1 MPIRKESMK
10 IVGLTG
16 GIGSGKS
23 TVAELL
29 RVYGIPV
36 YDSDSRSKMLC
47 QTDKELIF
55 SLKLLFGED
64 VYLPDGSLNRR
75 YMAKALFEDQTLLE
89 ASNRLIHPAVGKD
102 FTAWAQQQDA
112 PFAVQETA
120 ILFEAG
126 LEKRYDSIICV
137 TAPEALRMERT
148 CFRSGLSK
156 EDVLARMRHQ
166 LPEEERIRRSD
177 HVLVNDE
184 THALIPQLEDLMK
197 KIR

>member
-1 MPIRKESMK
+1 MK

-29 RVYGIPV
+29 QVYGIPV
-36 YDSDSRSKMLC
+36 YDSDSRSKILC

-55 SLKLLFGED
+55 SLKLLFGEA
-64 VYLPDGSLNRR
+64 VYLPDGRLNRP
-75 YMAKALFEDQTLLE
+75 YMAKAMFEDKSLLQ
-89 ASNRLIHPAVGKD
+89 ASNSLIHPAVGRD
-102 FTAWAQQQDA
+102 FTAWTQKQQA
-112 PFAVQETA
+112 SIVVQESA

-126 LEKRYDSIICV
+126 LEKRYDTILCV
-137 TAPEALRMERT
+137 TAPENLRLERT
-148 CFRSGLSK
+148 CARSGLQK
-156 EDVLARMRHQ
+156 DEVLARMRHQ

-177 HVLVNDE
+177 HVLINDE
-184 THALIPQLEDLMK
+184 ITPLIPQLEALLK

>member
-1 MPIRKESMK
+1 MK

-23 TVAELL
+23 TVAHLL
-29 RVYGIPV
+29 QVYGIPV

-55 SLKLLFGED
+55 SLKLLFGEQ
-64 VYLPDGSLNRR
+64 VYLSDGSLNRPF
-75 YMAKALFEDQTLLE
+75 MAKALFDDKALLQ
-89 ASNRLIHPAVGKD
+89 ASNSLIHPVVGRD
-102 FTAWAQQQDA
+102 FTTWAEHQDA

-126 LEKRYDSIICV
+126 LEERYDAIICIS
-137 TAPEALRMERT
+137 APETLRLERT
-148 CFRSGLSK
+148 CNRSGLPK
-156 EDVLARMRHQ
+156 QDVLARMRNQ
-166 LPEEERIRRSD
+166 LSEEERIRRCD
-177 HVLVNDE
+177 FVLVNDE
-184 THALIPQLEDLMK
+184 ITPLIPQLEVLMK

>member
-1 MPIRKESMK
+1 MK

-36 YDSDSRSKMLC
+36 YDSDSRSKLLC
-47 QTDKELIF
+47 QTDKELIV
-55 SLKLLFGED
+55 SLKLLFGENI
-64 VYLPDGSLNRR
+64 YLPDGRLNRP
-75 YMAKALFEDQTLLE
+75 YMAKALFEDKALLQV
-89 ASNRLIHPAVGKD
+89 SNNLIHPAVGRD
-102 FTAWAQQQDA
+102 FTKWAERQDA
-112 PFAVQETA
+112 PLVVQETA

-126 LEKRYDSIICV
+126 LEKRYDVVVCV
-137 TAPEALRMERT
+137 TAPEALRLKRT
-148 CFRSGLSK
+148 CQRNGLQ
-156 EDVLARMRHQ
+156 EEEVLARMRHQ

-177 HVLVNDE
+177 FVLVNDE
-184 THALIPQLEDLMK
+184 IAPLIPQLEDLLK